1 MKGSLVRSWAVRA
14 EFSRTRSR
22 RDSCETRQSIDL
34 DIQRLT
40 QTHVNDLYEE
50 ESNLML
56 SFKIIK
62 CQNLHILNHFK
73 FIYSEYTITSK
84 FAKETTP
91 LLVPKHGGEA
101 DRIFWD

>member
-1 MKGSLVRSWAVRA
+1 MQTDRHAH
-14 EFSRTRSR
+14 
-22 RDSCETRQSIDL
+22 
-34 DIQRLT
+34 IQRLT

-56 SFKIIK
+56 SFKIIT
-62 CQNLHILNHFK
+62 CQNLHILNHFRFTYTK
-73 FIYSEYTITSK
+73 YTIKSK

-101 DRIFWD
+101 NTIFWD